1 MHMALFNAVDLR
13 VRTAEIVVTGKGER
27 AAVLLETA
35 RKMTPLDRIVL
46 HASSAAALPAAHP
59 ARDKWQA
66 AGEAAAAFVCVG
78 ETCSLPVTDPA
89 GLIGAMDSVRHT

>member
-1 MHMALFNAVDLR
+1 MP
-13 VRTAEIVVTGKGER
+13 
-27 AAVLLETA
+27 
-35 RKMTPLDRIVL
+35 PLDRIVL

-59 ARDKWQA
+59 AYAKLKA

-89 GLIGAMDSVRHT
+89 GLIGAMDAVRHT